1 MNVQRIASVL
11 LVAGAIVMTGAFTAT
26 GQNQAGGQGLQVGV
40 VHLQQLMDNLR
51 AVNTLR
57 TELQQRRDRIQA
69 EAERRQSELQGMEN
83 QHALLTPG
91 TAEWRDKAVEMEEKS
106 AELQTW
112 VSYEQVQL
120 ARFEIQGMERV
131 YREVLAAVQ
140 TLANDEGLD
149 LILVREGEFRLPEAP
164 PGAEQQLAQELRQ
177 QISLRK
183 VLFAHDR
190 LDVTNAVRER
200 MDRDIREG
208 R

>member
-11 LVAGAIVMTGAFTAT
+11 IVAGAIVMTGAFTAT
-26 GQNQAGGQGLQVGV
+26 GQNQAGGNGLQVGV

-51 AVNTLR
+51 AVSTLR

-69 EAERRQSELQGMEN
+69 DAERRQNELQAMEN

-91 TAEWRDKAVEMEEKS
+91 SAEWRDKAVEMEEKS

-120 ARFEIQGMERV
+120 ARYEIRGMERV

-149 LILVREGEFRLPEAP
+149 LVLVREGEFRLPQAP